1 MDRRDML
8 KSLGIAAAARPRRH
22 DRRRGAG
29 GAVARLRP
37 LRLPWDPADPR
48 SRAARTS
55 CRVPDDYFLPGRFEG
70 KTVIVTGSAR
80 GMGELAA
87 RPRARRRE
95 CRRRRH
101 PRGARRLGDRRHH
114 REGGS
119 ATFVGGDIA
128 ENAVCAEMVRVAVA
142 TYGGLDGA
150 INNAGVMD
158 ALFPDEPI
166 DYVNQKDRVMARIDE
181 AGDEYWDRVI
191 KVNVYGT
198 FYSLRHEIRQMIAQ
212 GAAGPSSTWPRSPAS
227 AASAARCPTSPPSTP
242 CRGMTKTAAIDCAAY
257 GIRVNSVGMGTTLT
271 PMFERA
277 FEIIGQRRETGFA
290 DTGIGL
296 YKSMSL
302 LQFSDQAKR
311 ARRGRAGG
319 DHAVPAVAGS
329 VEHHRVDLQHRR
341 RLHDLLRAV
350 AAHDWDGNGLAPA
363 AVLGVRP
370 AVPAAVAD
378 PAGASS
384 AGRPPRGRA
393 CARQSLREPS
403 RTCGGSRTCRPCGG
417 GRGRRCAA
425 LVDRW
430 PIYH

>member
-8 KSLGIAAAARPRRH
+8 KSLGLAAAATAAAATTAEAQQAEAPSL
-22 DRRRGAG
+22 GFGPYATT
-29 GAVARLRP
+29 
-37 LRLPWDPADPR
+37 WDPQDPAIPGR
-48 SRAARTS
+48 QNV
-55 CRVPDDYFLPGRFEG
+55 VPVSEDYFLPGRFAG

-87 RPRARRRE
+87 RRLARE
-95 CRRRRH
+95 
-101 PRGARRLGDRRHH
+101 GANVVGVDILEELGASVIDDINAQ
-114 REGGS
+114 GGS
-119 ATFVGGDIA
+119 ATFLGGDIA
-128 ENAVCAEMVRVAVA
+128 EDATCAEMVRVAVS

-181 AGDEYWDRVI
+181 AGDAYWDRVI

-212 GAAGPSSTWPRSPAS
+212 GRGGAIVNVASVAGIRGFGGTVPYVSSKHAVQ
-227 AASAARCPTSPPSTP
+227 
-242 CRGMTKTAAIDCAAY
+242 GMTKTAAIDCAAY
-257 GIRVNSVGMGTTLT
+257 GIRVNSVGMGTTIT

-311 ARRGRAGG
+311 GSTAAEQVAIMLFLLSQEASNITGSTYNTDGG
-319 DHAVPAVAGS
+319 FTVF
-329 VEHHRVDLQHRR
+329 
-341 RLHDLLRAV
+341 
-350 AAHDWDGNGLAPA
+350 
-363 AVLGVRP
+363 
-370 AVPAAVAD
+370 
-378 PAGASS
+378 
-384 AGRPPRGRA
+384 
-393 CARQSLREPS
+393 
-403 RTCGGSRTCRPCGG
+403 
-417 GRGRRCAA
+417 
-425 LVDRW
+425 
-430 PIYH
+430 